1 MTVKVTKPAINV
13 REELADL
20 RKPTGIAGE
29 AMLRAE
35 TPQEQFNLIGAGRR
49 NWLINGD
56 FQVSQRGD
64 YSSAT
69 SAATGSYY
77 LDRWTVSH
85 GVAATI
91 QQAADV
97 PTGTPFSYSAK
108 YVATAS
114 GTTDLNL
121 LQKIEDV
128 SVLKGQTVIISAWVK
143 SNSPNCRILV
153 FQGSSGGW
161 NSATTAHSGGGEWE
175 YLTLPVQISTSANE
189 VRVYFCFRT
198 ELAAAVSIASGDFI
212 QITGVQLEVG
222 KVATP
227 FEHRSYGEEL
237 ALCQR
242 YYYRQTQTAVDE
254 NIGIASAFDAD
265 DAYAII
271 RFPVTMRAAP
281 EFGSSA
287 ASTMKLVGDNTS
299 YTAATVNAFNLTPH
313 TCSFQLRNSGITQGN
328 SYLARFSS
336 TVSSSNFIE
345 FDAEL

>member
-1 MTVKVTKPAINV
+1 MTVRVNNPAINV

-20 RKPTGIAGE
+20 RKPSGVAGE

-49 NWLINGD
+49 NLIINGD

-212 QITGVQLEVG
+212 QITGVQLELG

-242 YYYRQTQTAVDE
+242 YYYQTDSNSKYRFSMNTGTAV
-254 NIGIASAFDAD
+254 AAH
-265 DAYAII
+265 YATWPH
-271 RFPVTMRAAP
+271 PVTMRAEPTVSITATTTDNW
-281 EFGSSA
+281 
-287 ASTMKLVGDNTS
+287 ASIGASGDNSKLALGLSFTPNG
-299 YTAATVNAFNLTPH
+299 TADTR
-313 TCSFQLRNSGITQGN
+313 C
-328 SYLARFSS
+328 LA
-336 TVSSSNFIE
+336 E
-345 FDAEL
+345 FYFTANAEL